1 MWHYYR
7 KQFTFPF
14 EDGINEYLILQ
25 FWWKTME
32 KFQEGNRRTQKMCY
46 DSVVHKLPNSWQY
59 SKSIPTNVLNC
70 HSTYCHGTCNV
81 YPSDVIQSITVLN
94 PCKYT
99 TYCFTSVSKK
109 NNVKILR
116 RLRKQ
121 TRSFKLDH
129 CWKNNKIDSRPK

>member
-1 MWHYYR
+1 MKETKILMPTAEMDLVIAVLMKDNGKISR
-7 KQFTFPF
+7 GKQKNT
-14 EDGINEYLILQ
+14 Q
-25 FWWKTME
+25 
-32 KFQEGNRRTQKMCY
+32 QKMCY
-46 DSVVHKLPNSWQY
+46 DSVVHNLPNAWQY

-81 YPSDVIQSITVLN
+81 YPSDVIQSITALN

-129 CWKNNKIDSRPK
+129 C